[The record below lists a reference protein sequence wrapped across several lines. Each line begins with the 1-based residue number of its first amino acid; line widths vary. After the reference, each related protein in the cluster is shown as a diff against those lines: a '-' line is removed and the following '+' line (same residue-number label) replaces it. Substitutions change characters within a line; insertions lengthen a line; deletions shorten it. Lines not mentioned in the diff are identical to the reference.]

1 MSEPRAQPLP
11 ILLNGGRFRDF
22 DQFRE
27 ATRGWDFD
35 FRQLDRG
42 ALDVDLL
49 QFGVG
54 PVAVMR
60 VRLSRRFD
68 QRGGAPPGLRTFALP
83 EKRSGDID
91 WCGHAVT
98 DTNLNTLSRDGEF
111 HAVSP
116 PGFGVHTVSVTEE
129 LLDEVA
135 RTLGLAAI
143 PELLDG
149 TSRTARCDPEAVREY
164 RASLRR
170 VCQAAQQSPSQLH
183 SRALQEELQFE
194 IPAKLLK
201 ALATSNGPLREPP
214 FGARALALQR
224 AVPYIEQHRDRALA
238 VREVCQATGVSWR
251 TLDYAF
257 RERFGVTPKAYL
269 TALRLNGV
277 RRELVP
283 TTPPVK
289 VVDVANRW
297 GFWHMGQLAADYRR
311 QFGELPSETLQRRQG
326 GRPSRPDRVL

>member
-1 MSEPRAQPLP
+1 MPEPHAKPIP
-11 ILLNGGRFRDF
+11 ILLSGGRFRDF

-42 ALDVDLL
+42 TLDAELL
-49 QFGVG
+49 QLGVG
-54 PVAVMR
+54 PVAVMHA
-60 VRLSRRFD
+60 RLSRRFD

-83 EKRSGDID
+83 EERSGDID

-98 DTNLNTLSRDGEF
+98 DTNLNTLSRGGEF

-116 PGFGVHTVSVTEE
+116 PGFAVHTVSVAEE

-135 RTLGLAAI
+135 RTLGLAAT

-149 TSRTARCDPEAVREY
+149 VSRTARCDPEAVREC

-170 VCQAAQQSPSQLH
+170 VCQAAQQSPSLLH
-183 SRALQEELQFE
+183 SRSLQEELQFE
-194 IPAKLLK
+194 VPAQLLK
-201 ALATSNGPLREPP
+201 ALATSKGPLREPP
-214 FGARALALQR
+214 FGARALALRR
-224 AVPYIEQHRDRALA
+224 AVPFIEQHRDRTLA
-238 VREVCQATGVSWR
+238 VREVCQAAGVSWR

-257 RERFGVTPKAYL
+257 LERFGVTPKAYL
-269 TALRLNGV
+269 TAQRLNAV

-283 TTPPVK
+283 GSNPVK
-289 VVDVANRW
+289 VADVANRW
-297 GFWHMGQLAADYRR
+297 GFWHMGQFAADYRR
-311 QFGELPSETLQRRQG
+311 QFGELPSETLRRRQG
-326 GRPSRPDRVL
+326 DRPPRPDGVL